1 MKKQNDFEFNYVA
14 PTSEERKEIESIR
27 NSYIKKAE
35 PTDKL
40 VHLRKLD
47 NRVKNVP
54 STISLIVGVI
64 GLLIFGLGFSM
75 VLEWDILVWGIV
87 VTVIGFIAII
97 ISYPLYLKTLE
108 FMKNRYGDEILK
120 ISSELLKDENN

>member
-1 MKKQNDFEFNYVA
+1 MKKQNDFEYNYVA

-27 NSYIKKAE
+27 NSYMQREE

-40 VHLRKLD
+40 VYLRKLD

-87 VTVIGFIAII
+87 VSVIGFIAII
-97 ISYPLYLKTLE
+97 IAYPLYLKTLE
-108 FMKNRYGDEILK
+108 FMKNKYCDEILK
-120 ISSELLKDENN
+120 LSSELLKDENN